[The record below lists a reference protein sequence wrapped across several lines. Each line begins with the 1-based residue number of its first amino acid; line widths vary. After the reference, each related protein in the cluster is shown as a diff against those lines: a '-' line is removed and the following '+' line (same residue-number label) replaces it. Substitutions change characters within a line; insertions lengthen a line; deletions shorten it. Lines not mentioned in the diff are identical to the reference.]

1 MGPATRGG
9 KVGLTLVISFPLPSC
24 PAGVRFAR
32 EPRKALF
39 SSESDCHLSPASRW
53 LQLLDKN
60 PYQNPRPLAAGSLI
74 SKILIGE
81 TNLTSVISKPTLEKE
96 NLLHK
101 ATKIIA
107 VLVIMIFLGTG
118 STAVA
123 QEDATADKNNS
134 AITYE
139 KLKVFSEILS
149 LIESNYVE
157 SVGSDALIE
166 GAIKGMVK
174 ALDPHS
180 SYLPPKS
187 YKNMLVD
194 TSGKFGG
201 LGIEI
206 SIRKGLLT
214 VVSPIEDTPAFKAG
228 VEAGDK
234 IIKIE
239 DESTLDMTL
248 TDAVS
253 KLRGETGSPI
263 TITVFRDSIDGP
275 KEFTIV
281 RAVIKVRSVK
291 KKIYRNEIGYVKIR
305 SFSKNTSSDLDAA
318 LAEFERKGVTKLI
331 LDVRNNPGGLLNQ
344 AVEVSD
350 RFLKKENL
358 IVYTKGRTDEQNMR
372 FTTHD
377 KVKRV
382 TYPMIILVNG
392 GSASASEIVAGALQD
407 LGRAVILGTNTFG
420 KGSVQTIIP
429 LTDGSALRLTTA
441 RYYTPSG
448 RVIQENGIVPDIIVE
463 MPLPGEVKEEKDKKK
478 ESKEKTKLRRFLR
491 EKDLKKHLK
500 GKRSF
505 DGVDN
510 GEETETKNPEKKQEE
525 AGNTLEEELQKDRQ
539 LMTAVSL
546 LEGWEIMRKTLK
558 PSPRK
563 KDSAPSQISMNAN

>member
-1 MGPATRGG
+1 M
-9 KVGLTLVISFPLPSC
+9 KVIFVFT
-24 PAGVRFAR
+24 
-32 EPRKALF
+32 
-39 SSESDCHLSPASRW
+39 
-53 LQLLDKN
+53 
-60 PYQNPRPLAAGSLI
+60 
-74 SKILIGE
+74 
-81 TNLTSVISKPTLEKE
+81 
-96 NLLHK
+96 
-101 ATKIIA
+101 
-107 VLVIMIFLGTG
+107 IMILLGVG
-118 STAVA
+118 GTAGA
-123 QEDATADKNNS
+123 EENDKDSKKVS
-134 AITYE
+134 ARTYE
-139 KLKVFSEILS
+139 KLKAFSEILS
-149 LIESNYVE
+149 LVESNYVE
-157 SVGSDALIE
+157 SVESDDLID

-206 SIRKGLLT
+206 SVRKGILT
-214 VVSPIEDTPAFKAG
+214 VVSPIEGTPAFNAG
-228 VEAGDK
+228 IKSGDK

-248 TDAVS
+248 TDAVER
-253 KLRGETGSPI
+253 LRGETGSPV
-263 TITVFRDSIDGP
+263 TITVFRKTLDAP
-275 KEFTIV
+275 KEYTIV
-281 RAVIKVRSVK
+281 RAIIKVRSVVK
-291 KKIYRNEIGYVKIR
+291 KVYRNDIGYVKIR
-305 SFSKNTSSDLDAA
+305 SFSKNTSKDLDAA
-318 LAEFERKGVTKLI
+318 LAEFERKGVSKLV

-407 LGRAVILGTNTFG
+407 LGRAVIVGTTTFG

-448 RVIQENGIVPDIIVE
+448 RVIQENGITPDIIVE
-463 MPLPGEVKEEKDKKK
+463 MPLQSELKDDDKKK
-478 ESKEKTKLRRFLR
+478 ESEEKTNLRRILR

-510 GEETETKNPEKKQEE
+510 GDEPAVDAPEQKKDEVKNS
-525 AGNTLEEELQKDRQ
+525 LEEELKKDHQ

-546 LEGWEIMRKTLK
+546 LEGWDIMQKTLK
-558 PSPRK
+558 PSPK
-563 KDSAPSQISMNAN
+563 NMNSTPSQISMNEN